1 MEKNPEMSVVIY
13 LVLFTDIEPYI
24 EELISKVEAETTRE
38 NIRQLLIPRRKLNI
52 GDMLGKGNCFAV
64 SRKIVKLRG

>member
-24 EELISKVEAETTRE
+24 EELISKVEAETTGE

-52 GDMLGKGNCFAV
+52 GDMLGKGKCFAV